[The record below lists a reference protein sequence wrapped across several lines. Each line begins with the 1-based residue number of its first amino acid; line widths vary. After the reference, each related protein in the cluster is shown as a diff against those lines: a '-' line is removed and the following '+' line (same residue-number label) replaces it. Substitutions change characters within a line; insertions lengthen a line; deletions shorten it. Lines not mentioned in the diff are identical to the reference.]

1 MSTIDDI
8 KLLETIEKYLAGE
21 MSNAEFEQFELTRKS
36 TPEIDQMVVEHGMF
50 LNAMDNYAARKN
62 FSKINEI
69 TFNTLFE
76 AGEWA
81 PLNEQ
86 SSKFKLI
93 KLWNKYKKVTAI
105 AASVG
110 GIIALFT
117 TFMTIYFS
125 PTLNGSQ
132 VMQLSKQVEI
142 IKNNQLEQGNILNE
156 VKTKMPQNAI
166 LVSGGTG
173 FLINQKGYMITS
185 AHVLK
190 GDKVMV
196 INNEGQEFNAEIV
209 YSDIKSDLSLLKIND
224 TDYIAPKYMPY
235 SIDKK
240 MSDLSEEVFTLGYP
254 RNDNDIVYGKGYL
267 SAQTGFE
274 GDKNAYQI
282 QIGANPGYSGAPVF
296 NEKNEIIG
304 VINTRQKQLEGVT
317 FAIKSAKIY
326 DLINE
331 VETKSGK
338 ENKIEFSKKVSSEQD
353 KKKTINNMK
362 GYIFN
367 IRSFN

>member
-50 LNAMDNYAARKN
+50 LHAMDNYATRKN

-81 PLNEQ
+81 PINEQ

-93 KLWNKYKKVTAI
+93 QLWNKYKKVTAI

-224 TDYIAPKYMPY
+224 TDYIAPKNMPY

-338 ENKIEFSKKVSSEQD
+338 ENKIEFSKKVSSKQD
-353 KKKTINNMK
+353 KKKTINNMR